1 MDWLIDR
8 FVEAGDRDAFI
19 HRGRRMGYGDVARAI
34 ADFRDRLAAEGVAHG
49 ETVAVLGDYSP
60 ETFCLI
66 LALAAN
72 RNIVIP
78 LSRDAVIE
86 RDAALAISGCDWMAE
101 FDAAGVE
108 PSFARHEVPVANTML
123 EDFLATGHPGLILF
137 SSGSTGKPKAI
148 LHDFDRVTDKFRKP
162 RTAVV
167 AIPFLMID
175 HFGGIN
181 TILAITASLGTVV
194 TVADRGV
201 SNICRA
207 IQDHKVELLPATPSF
222 LTMLVTSNIARDYD
236 LSSLKRITYGTE
248 VMPQSTLDRVR
259 QIFPEVE
266 LQQTYGLSEVGVLR
280 SKSRDDGSLWVRIGG
295 EGFGTKII
303 DDILWIKSDYAMVGY
318 LNAPSEF
325 DADGWF
331 NTQDRV
337 ETDGEWFRILGR
349 TTDLINV
356 GGQKV
361 YPAEV
366 EDVILTI
373 EDVEDVAVYGEP
385 HPLLG
390 NIVVARVLSNRDED
404 AAALKTRIRSACRE
418 RLAPFKVPT
427 KVLRAEGPLH
437 TARHKKNRKWS
448 EAS

>member
-8 FVEAGDRDAFI
+8 FAKAGDRAAFI
-19 HRGRRMGYGDVARAI
+19 HRDRRMNYGEVATTIEGFGGRL
-34 ADFRDRLAAEGVAHG
+34 RDLGVVPG
-49 ETVAVLGDYSP
+49 ETVAVLSDYSP
-60 ETFCLI
+60 HTFCL
-66 LALAAN
+66 LVALASN

-78 LSRDAVIE
+78 LSREAVIE
-86 RDAALAISGCDWMAE
+86 RDTALAISGCDWMAE
-101 FDAAGVE
+101 FDPEGIE
-108 PSFARHEVPVANTML
+108 PSFISHRVPVDNAML
-123 EDFLATGHPGLILF
+123 ADFRATGHPGLILF

-148 LHDFDRVTDKFRKP
+148 LHDFDRVADKFRKP
-162 RTAVV
+162 RAAVV

-194 TVADRGV
+194 TVGDRAVGA
-201 SNICRA
+201 ICRA
-207 IQDHKVELLPATPSF
+207 IQDYRVELLPATPSF
-222 LTMLVTSNIARDYD
+222 LTMLVTSNIQREFD

-248 VMPQSTLDRVR
+248 VMPQSTLDRLR
-259 QIFPEVE
+259 RAFPAVE

-280 SKSRDDGSLWVRIGG
+280 SKSREDGSLWVRIGG
-295 EGFGTKII
+295 EGFGTRIV

-318 LNAPSEF
+318 LNAASEF

-349 TTDLINV
+349 VTDLINV

-366 EDVILTI
+366 EDAILAI

-390 NIVVARVLSNRDED
+390 NIVVARVLSVRDED
-404 AAALKTRIRSACRE
+404 AAALKARIRSGCRE
-418 RLAPFKVPT
+418 KLAPFKVPS
-427 KVLRAEGPLH
+427 KVLAADGPLH
-437 TARHKKNRKWS
+437 TARHKKNRKW
-448 EAS
+448 EEQ